1 MRARYILGEI
11 LTGLWRNVAMVIS
24 VVIVTAVSLTF
35 VGAGLL
41 MQKQIMDMKD
51 TLVEQSQVTIF
62 LCSPHSTAASCAGGA
77 ATDAQ
82 IDSVQQALEGDVLS
96 PYIASYEERTQEEA
110 LAIYQEQFAGEGFV
124 SNFTAEDMPV
134 SFHITLKN
142 ADESA
147 AVVEFFQGREGV
159 DEVSDLLSTFAPFID
174 VLNQSTLFALGLAVL
189 MLIAA
194 LLLVATTIRMS
205 VAGRRREIAIM
216 RLVGASNLFIRLPF
230 LLEGAV
236 AAIIGGVIAS
246 GMLWMGLHYIV
257 QGWLVPTLGGQLIT
271 VGVADLLW
279 AAPVLTLLGAF
290 LSIASS
296 VVSLN
301 RYLKV

>member
-11 LTGLWRNVAMVIS
+11 LTGLWRNIAMVIS

-35 VGAGLL
+35 VGTGVL
-41 MQKQIMDMKD
+41 MQKQIMDMKS

-62 LCSPHSTAASCAGGA
+62 LCSPHSTASSCAGGA

-82 IDSVQQALEGDVLS
+82 IDSVREALEGEVLS
-96 PYIASYEERTQEEA
+96 PYIASVEERDQEEA
-110 LAIYQEQFAGEGFV
+110 LAIYQEQFAGESFV

-134 SFHITLKN
+134 SFHITLSD
-142 ADESA
+142 ADDSA
-147 AVVEFFQGREGV
+147 AVVEFFQGRDGV
-159 DEVSDLLSTFAPFID
+159 DEVTDLLSTFAPFID

-189 MLIAA
+189 MLVAA
-194 LLLVATTIRMS
+194 VLLVATTIRMS

-236 AAIIGGVIAS
+236 AAIIGGLIAS
-246 GMLWMGLHYIV
+246 GMLWLGLHHLV
-257 QGWLVPTLGGQLIT
+257 RGWLAPTLGEQLIT
-271 VGVADLLW
+271 VSTADLVW
-279 AAPVLTLLGAF
+279 AAPLLVVLGAV

>member
-24 VVIVTAVSLTF
+24 VVIVTAVSLSF

-41 MQKQIMDMKD
+41 MQKQIMDMKS
-51 TLVEQSQVTIF
+51 TLVEQSQVTIY

-77 ATDAQ
+77 ASDAQ
-82 IDSVQQALEGDVLS
+82 IEEVRTALEGDVLS
-96 PYIASYEERTQEEA
+96 PYVESYEERSQEEA
-110 LAIYQEQFAGEGFV
+110 LEIYQDQFSGEGFV
-124 SNFTAEDMPV
+124 SNFTAADMPV
-134 SFHITLKN
+134 SFHLTLKD
-142 ADESA
+142 AEQSA
-147 AVVEFFQGREGV
+147 AVVEFFQGRDGV
-159 DEVSDLLSTFAPFID
+159 DEVTDLLSAFAPFID

-194 LLLVATTIRMS
+194 ALLVATTIRMS

-216 RLVGASNLFIRLPF
+216 RLVGASNVFIRAPF

-246 GMLWMGLHYIV
+246 GMLWLGLHYIV
-257 QGWLVPTLGGQLIT
+257 EDWLTPTLGAELIT
-271 VGVADLLW
+271 ITTGDLLW
-279 AAPVLTLLGAF
+279 AAPILVVLGAV
-290 LSIASS
+290 LAIGAS

>member
-11 LTGLWRNVAMVIS
+11 LTGLWRNIAMVIS

-35 VGAGLL
+35 VGTGVL
-41 MQKQIMDMKD
+41 MQKQIMDMKS

-62 LCSPHSTAASCAGGA
+62 LCSPHSTASSCAGGA

-82 IDSVQQALEGDVLS
+82 IDSVREALEGEVLS
-96 PYIASYEERTQEEA
+96 PYIASVEERDQEEA
-110 LAIYQEQFAGEGFV
+110 LAIYQEQFAGESFV

-134 SFHITLKN
+134 SFHITLSD
-142 ADESA
+142 ADDSA
-147 AVVEFFQGREGV
+147 AVVEFFQGRDGV
-159 DEVSDLLSTFAPFID
+159 DEVTDLLSTFAPFID

-189 MLIAA
+189 MLVAA
-194 LLLVATTIRMS
+194 VLLVATTIRMS

-236 AAIIGGVIAS
+236 AAIIGGLIAS
-246 GMLWMGLHYIV
+246 GMLWLGLHHLV
-257 QGWLVPTLGGQLIT
+257 QGWLAPTLGGQLIT
-271 VGVADLLW
+271 VSTADLVW
-279 AAPVLTLLGAF
+279 AAPLLVVLGAV

>member
-11 LTGLWRNVAMVIS
+11 LTGLWRNIAMVIS

-35 VGAGLL
+35 VGTGVL
-41 MQKQIMDMKD
+41 MQKQIMDMKS

-62 LCSPHSTAASCAGGA
+62 LCSPHSTASSCAGGA

-82 IDSVQQALEGDVLS
+82 IDSVREALEGEVLS
-96 PYIASYEERTQEEA
+96 PYIASVEERDQEEA
-110 LAIYQEQFAGEGFV
+110 LAIYQEQFAGESFV

-134 SFHITLKN
+134 SFHITLSD
-142 ADESA
+142 ADDSA
-147 AVVEFFQGREGV
+147 AVVEFFQGRDGV
-159 DEVSDLLSTFAPFID
+159 DEVTDLLSTFAPFID

-189 MLIAA
+189 MLVAA
-194 LLLVATTIRMS
+194 VLLVATTIRMS

-236 AAIIGGVIAS
+236 AAIIGGLIAS
-246 GMLWMGLHYIV
+246 GMLWLGLHHLV
-257 QGWLVPTLGGQLIT
+257 QGWLAPTLGERLIT
-271 VGVADLLW
+271 VSTADLVW
-279 AAPVLTLLGAF
+279 AAPLLVVLGAV

>member
-11 LTGLWRNVAMVIS
+11 LTGLWRNIAMVIS

-35 VGAGLL
+35 VGAGAL
-41 MQKQIMDMKD
+41 MQKQIMDMKS

-62 LCSPHSTAASCAGGA
+62 LCSPHSTTASCAGGA

-82 IDSVQQALEGDVLS
+82 IDSVREALDGDVLS
-96 PYIASYEERTQEEA
+96 PYIASYEERDQEEA
-110 LAIYQEQFAGEGFV
+110 LAIYQEQFAGESFV

-134 SFHITLKN
+134 SFHITL
-142 ADESA
+142 ADADDSA
-147 AVVEFFQGREGV
+147 AVVEFFQGRDGV
-159 DEVSDLLSTFAPFID
+159 DEVTDLLSAFAPFID

-194 LLLVATTIRMS
+194 VLLVATTIRMS

-236 AAIIGGVIAS
+236 AAIIGGLIAS
-246 GMLWMGLHYIV
+246 GMLCLGLHYLV
-257 QGWLVPTLGGQLIT
+257 QGWLAPTLGEQLIT
-271 VGVADLLW
+271 VSTADLLW
-279 AAPVLTLLGAF
+279 AAPLLVALGAA

>member
-11 LTGLWRNVAMVIS
+11 FTGLWRNIAMVIS

-35 VGAGLL
+35 VGTGAL
-41 MQKQIMDMKD
+41 MQKQIMDMKS

-82 IDSVQQALEGDVLS
+82 IDSVREALEGDVLS
-96 PYIASYEERTQEEA
+96 PYIASYSERSQDEA
-110 LAIYQEQFAGEGFV
+110 LTIYQEQFAGESFV
-124 SNFTAEDMPV
+124 SNFTAADMPV
-134 SFHITLKN
+134 SFHLTLEN
-142 ADESA
+142 ADDSA
-147 AVVEFFQGREGV
+147 AVVEFFQGRDGV
-159 DEVSDLLSTFAPFID
+159 DEVTDLLGAFAPFID
-174 VLNQSTLFALGLAVL
+174 VLNQSTMFALGLAVL

-236 AAIIGGVIAS
+236 AAIIGAVIAS

-257 QGWLVPTLGGQLIT
+257 QGWLAPTLGEQLIT
-271 VGVADLLW
+271 VGAAELLW
-279 AAPVLTLLGAF
+279 VAPLLIVLGAT

>member
-11 LTGLWRNVAMVIS
+11 LTGLWRNIAMVIS

-35 VGAGLL
+35 VGTGAL
-41 MQKQIMDMKD
+41 MQKQIMDMKA

-62 LCSPHSTAASCAGGA
+62 LCSPHSTTASCAGGA

-82 IDSVQQALEGDVLS
+82 IASVREALDGEVLS
-96 PYIASYEERTQEEA
+96 PYIASYEERDQEEA
-110 LAIYQEQFAGEGFV
+110 LAVYQEQFAGESFV

-134 SFHITLKN
+134 SFHITL
-142 ADESA
+142 ADADDSA
-147 AVVEFFQGREGV
+147 AVVEFFQGRDGV
-159 DEVSDLLSTFAPFID
+159 DEVTDLLSAYAPFID

-194 LLLVATTIRMS
+194 VLLVATTIRMS

-236 AAIIGGVIAS
+236 AAIIGGLIAS
-246 GMLWMGLHYIV
+246 GMLWLGLHYLV
-257 QGWLVPTLGGQLIT
+257 QGWLAPTLGEQLIT
-271 VGVADLLW
+271 VSTADLL
-279 AAPVLTLLGAF
+279 
-290 LSIASS
+290 
-296 VVSLN
+296 
-301 RYLKV
+301 

>member
-11 LTGLWRNVAMVIS
+11 VTGLWRNIAMVIS

-35 VGAGLL
+35 VGTGAL
-41 MQKQIMDMKD
+41 MQKQIMDMKS

-62 LCSPHSTAASCAGGA
+62 LCSPHATAASCAGGA

-82 IDSVQQALEGDVLS
+82 IASVQDALEGDVLG
-96 PYIASYEERTQEEA
+96 PYIAEYEKRTQEEA
-110 LAIYQEQFAGEGFV
+110 LAIYQEQFTGESFV
-124 SNFTAEDMPV
+124 SNFTAADMPV
-134 SFHITLKN
+134 SFHITL
-142 ADESA
+142 ADADDSA
-147 AVVEFFQGREGV
+147 AVVEFFQGRDGV
-159 DEVSDLLSTFAPFID
+159 DEVTDLLSAYAPFID

-205 VAGRRREIAIM
+205 VANRRREIAIM

-236 AAIIGGVIAS
+236 AAILGGIISS
-246 GMLWMGLHYIV
+246 GMLWLGLHYLV
-257 QGWLVPTLGGQLIT
+257 EGWLRPTLGAQLIT
-271 VGVADLLW
+271 VGTDDLLW
-279 AAPVLTLLGAF
+279 AAPLLIVLGAV

>member
-96 PYIASYEERTQEEA
+96 PYIASYEERSQEEA

-257 QGWLVPTLGGQLIT
+257 QGWLEPTLGGQLIT

-279 AAPVLTLLGAF
+279 AAPVLILLGAF

>member
-11 LTGLWRNVAMVIS
+11 FTGLWRNIAMVIS

-35 VGAGLL
+35 VGTGAL
-41 MQKQIMDMKD
+41 MQKQIMDMKS

-82 IDSVQQALEGDVLS
+82 IDSVREALEGDVLS
-96 PYIASYEERTQEEA
+96 PYISSYSERSQDEA
-110 LAIYQEQFAGEGFV
+110 LTIYQEQFAGESFV
-124 SNFTAEDMPV
+124 SNFTAADMPV
-134 SFHITLKN
+134 SFHLTLEN
-142 ADESA
+142 ADDSA
-147 AVVEFFQGREGV
+147 AVVEFFQGRDGV
-159 DEVSDLLSTFAPFID
+159 DEVTDLLGAFAPFID
-174 VLNQSTLFALGLAVL
+174 VLNQSTMFALGLAVL

-236 AAIIGGVIAS
+236 AAIIGAVIAS

-257 QGWLVPTLGGQLIT
+257 QGWLAPTLGEQLIT
-271 VGVADLLW
+271 VGAAELLW
-279 AAPVLTLLGAF
+279 VAPLLIVLGAT

>member
-11 LTGLWRNVAMVIS
+11 FTGLWRNIAMVIS

-35 VGAGLL
+35 VGTGLL
-41 MQKQIMDMKD
+41 MQKQIMDMKE
-51 TLVEQSQVTIF
+51 TLVEQSQVTIY

-82 IDSVQQALEGDVLS
+82 IDSVRQALDGDVLS
-96 PYIASYEERTQEEA
+96 PYIASYDERTSDEA
-110 LAIYQEQFAGEGFV
+110 LTIYQEQFAGEGFV

-147 AVVEFFQGREGV
+147 AVVEFFQGRDGV
-159 DEVSDLLSTFAPFID
+159 DEVTDLLSAFAPFID

-205 VAGRRREIAIM
+205 VANRRREIAIM

-246 GMLWMGLHYIV
+246 GMLWMGLHYLV
-257 QGWLVPTLGGQLIT
+257 QGWLAPTLGNELIT
-271 VGVADLLW
+271 VGVADLIW
-279 AAPVLTLLGAF
+279 AAPVLIAAGAV

>member
-35 VGAGLL
+35 VGAAAL
-41 MQKQIMDMKD
+41 MQKQILDMKS
-51 TLVEQSQVTIF
+51 TLVEEAQVTIYM
-62 LCSPHSTAASCAGGA
+62 CSPHSTASSCAGGA

-82 IDSVQQALEGDVLS
+82 IESVRTALEGEVLS
-96 PYIASYEERTQEEA
+96 QYVGSVEERDQEQA

-134 SFHITLKN
+134 SFHITLTD
-142 ADESA
+142 AEDSA
-147 AVVEFFQGREGV
+147 AVVEFFQGRDGV
-159 DEVSDLLSTFAPFID
+159 DEVTDLLSAFAPFID

-194 LLLVATTIRMS
+194 ALLVATTIRMS
-205 VAGRRREIAIM
+205 VANRRREIAIM
-216 RLVGASNLFIRLPF
+216 RLVGASNVFIRAPF

-236 AAIIGGVIAS
+236 AAILGGLIAS
-246 GMLWMGLHYIV
+246 GMLWIGLQYIV
-257 QGWLVPTLGGQLIT
+257 EDWLTPTLGAQLISVT
-271 VGVADLLW
+271 TADLVW
-279 AAPVLTLLGAF
+279 AAPALIVVGAI
-290 LSIASS
+290 LAIVSS

>member
-1 MRARYILGEI
+1 
-11 LTGLWRNVAMVIS
+11 
-24 VVIVTAVSLTF
+24 
-35 VGAGLL
+35 
-41 MQKQIMDMKD
+41 MDMKA

-82 IDSVQQALEGDVLS
+82 IDSVREALEGDVLS
-96 PYIASYEERTQEEA
+96 EYVASYDERSQEEA

-134 SFHITLKN
+134 SFHITLQD
-142 ADESA
+142 ADDSA
-147 AVVEFFQGREGV
+147 AVVEFFQGRDGV
-159 DEVSDLLSTFAPFID
+159 DEVTDLLSTYAPFID

-194 LLLVATTIRMS
+194 VLLVATTIRMS
-205 VAGRRREIAIM
+205 VANRRREIAIM
-216 RLVGASNLFIRLPF
+216 RLVGASNVFIRLPF

-236 AAIIGGVIAS
+236 AAIIGGLIAS
-246 GMLWMGLHYIV
+246 GMLWVGLEYIV
-257 QGWLVPTLGGQLIT
+257 ARWLAPTLGEQLIT
-271 VGVADLLW
+271 VSTADLLW
-279 AAPVLTLLGAF
+279 AAPTLVVLGAV

-301 RYLKV
+301 RHLKV

>member
-1 MRARYILGEI
+1 MRARYIAGEI
-11 LTGLWRNVAMVIS
+11 LTGLWRNIAMVIS

-35 VGAGLL
+35 VGTGML
-41 MQKQIMDMKD
+41 MQKQIMDMKA
-51 TLVEQSQVTIF
+51 TLVEQAQVTVF
-62 LCSPHSTAASCAGGA
+62 LCSPHSTSASCAGGA

-82 IDSVQQALEGDVLS
+82 VDSVREALEGEVLS
-96 PYIASYEERTQEEA
+96 PYIASYTERTRGEA
-110 LAIYQEQFAGEGFV
+110 LDIYQEQFAGEGFV
-124 SNFTAEDMPV
+124 SNFSADDMPV
-134 SFHITLKN
+134 SFHITLED
-142 ADESA
+142 AEESA
-147 AVVEFFQGREGV
+147 AVVEFFQGRDGV
-159 DEVSDLLSTFAPFID
+159 DEVSDLLSTYAPFID

-205 VAGRRREIAIM
+205 VANRRREIAIM
-216 RLVGASNLFIRLPF
+216 RLVGASNLFIRAPF

-246 GMLWMGLHYIV
+246 GMLWVGLHYIV
-257 QGWLVPTLGGQLIT
+257 QGWLAPTLGAQLIT
-271 VGVADLLW
+271 VSTADLVW
-279 AAPVLTLLGAF
+279 AAPIVVGLGAV

-301 RYLKV
+301 RHLKV

>member
-11 LTGLWRNVAMVIS
+11 LTGLWRNIAMVIS

-35 VGAGLL
+35 VGTGVL
-41 MQKQIMDMKD
+41 MQKQIMDMKS

-62 LCSPHSTAASCAGGA
+62 LCSPHSTASSCAGGA

-82 IDSVQQALEGDVLS
+82 IDSVREALEGEVLS
-96 PYIASYEERTQEEA
+96 PYIASVEERDQEEA
-110 LAIYQEQFAGEGFV
+110 LAIYQEQFAGESFV

-134 SFHITLKN
+134 SFHITLSD
-142 ADESA
+142 ADDSA
-147 AVVEFFQGREGV
+147 AVVEFFQGRDGV
-159 DEVSDLLSTFAPFID
+159 DEVTDLLSTFAPFID

-189 MLIAA
+189 MLVAA
-194 LLLVATTIRMS
+194 VLLVATTIRMS

-236 AAIIGGVIAS
+236 AAIIGGLIAS
-246 GMLWMGLHYIV
+246 GMLWLGLHHLV
-257 QGWLVPTLGGQLIT
+257 RGWLAPTLGEQLIT
-271 VGVADLLW
+271 VSTADLVW
-279 AAPVLTLLGAF
+279 AAPLLVALGAV

>member
-11 LTGLWRNVAMVIS
+11 LTGLWRNIAMVIS

-35 VGAGLL
+35 VGTGVL
-41 MQKQIMDMKD
+41 MQKQIMDMKS

-62 LCSPHSTAASCAGGA
+62 LCSPHSTASSCAGGA

-82 IDSVQQALEGDVLS
+82 IDSV
-96 PYIASYEERTQEEA
+96 REA
-110 LAIYQEQFAGEGFV
+110 LAIYQEQFAGESFV

-134 SFHITLKN
+134 SFHITLSD
-142 ADESA
+142 ADDSA
-147 AVVEFFQGREGV
+147 AVVEFFQGRDGV
-159 DEVSDLLSTFAPFID
+159 DEVTDLLSTFAPFID

-189 MLIAA
+189 MLVAA
-194 LLLVATTIRMS
+194 VLLVATTIRMS

-236 AAIIGGVIAS
+236 AAIIGGLIAS
-246 GMLWMGLHYIV
+246 GMLWLGLHHLV
-257 QGWLVPTLGGQLIT
+257 QGWLAPTLGEQLIT
-271 VGVADLLW
+271 VSTADLVW
-279 AAPVLTLLGAF
+279 AAPLLVVLGAV

>member
-11 LTGLWRNVAMVIS
+11 FTGLWRNIAMVIS
-24 VVIVTAVSLTF
+24 VIIVTAVSLTF
-35 VGAGLL
+35 VGTGLL
-41 MQKQIMDMKD
+41 MQKQIMDMKA

-62 LCSPHSTAASCAGGA
+62 LCSPHSTAASCAGGS

-82 IDSVQQALEGDVLS
+82 IDSVREALDGEVLS
-96 PYIASYEERTQEEA
+96 PYIASYSERTQDQA
-110 LAIYQEQFAGEGFV
+110 LEIYQQQFAGESFV
-124 SNFTAEDMPV
+124 SNFTAADMPV
-134 SFHITLKN
+134 SFHITLTD
-142 ADESA
+142 ADDSA
-147 AVVEFFQGREGV
+147 AVVEFFQGRDGV
-159 DEVSDLLSTFAPFID
+159 DEVTDLLSAYAPFID

-194 LLLVATTIRMS
+194 VLLVATTIRMS

-236 AAIIGGVIAS
+236 AAIIGGLIAS
-246 GMLWMGLHYIV
+246 GMLWVGLHYIV
-257 QGWLVPTLGGQLIT
+257 QDWLAPTLGEQLIT
-271 VGVADLLW
+271 VSTVDLLW
-279 AAPVLTLLGAF
+279 LAPILVALGA
-290 LSIASS
+290 LLAIASS

>member
-11 LTGLWRNVAMVIS
+11 FTGLWRNIAMVIS

-35 VGAGLL
+35 VGTGAV
-41 MQKQIMDMKD
+41 MQKQIMDMKS

-77 ATDAQ
+77 ATDAT
-82 IDSVQQALEGDVLS
+82 IDSVREALDDDVLA
-96 PYIASYEERTQEEA
+96 PYIASSSERSQEEA
-110 LAIYQEQFAGEGFV
+110 LEIYQEQFEGESFV

-142 ADESA
+142 ADDSA
-147 AVVEFFQGREGV
+147 AVVEFFQGRDGV
-159 DEVSDLLSTFAPFID
+159 DEVTDLLSTFAPFID
-174 VLNQSTLFALGLAVL
+174 VLNQSTMFALGLAVL

-246 GMLWMGLHYIV
+246 GMLWVGLHYIV
-257 QGWLVPTLGGQLIT
+257 EGWLAPTLGEQLIT
-271 VGVADLLW
+271 VGTVDLLW
-279 AAPVLTLLGAF
+279 AAPLLVILGGV

-296 VVSLN
+296 VISLN

>member
-24 VVIVTAVSLTF
+24 VVIVTAVSLSF

-41 MQKQIMDMKD
+41 MQKQIMDMKS
-51 TLVEQSQVTIF
+51 TLVEQSQVTIY

-77 ATDAQ
+77 ASDAQ
-82 IDSVQQALEGDVLS
+82 IEEVRTALEGDVLS
-96 PYIASYEERTQEEA
+96 PYVESYDERSQEEA
-110 LAIYQEQFAGEGFV
+110 LKIYQGQFSGEGFV

-134 SFHITLKN
+134 SFHLTLKD
-142 ADESA
+142 AGESA
-147 AVVEFFQGREGV
+147 AVVEFFQGRDGV
-159 DEVSDLLSTFAPFID
+159 DEVTDLLSAFAPFID

-194 LLLVATTIRMS
+194 ALLVATTIRMS

-216 RLVGASNLFIRLPF
+216 RLVGASNVFIRAPF

-246 GMLWMGLHYIV
+246 GMLWLGLHYIV
-257 QGWLVPTLGGQLIT
+257 EDWLTPTLGAELIT
-271 VGVADLLW
+271 ITTGDLLW
-279 AAPVLTLLGAF
+279 AAPILVVLGAV
-290 LSIASS
+290 LAIGAS

>member
-35 VGAGLL
+35 VGAAAL
-41 MQKQIMDMKD
+41 MQKQILDMKS
-51 TLVEQSQVTIF
+51 TLVEEAQVTIYM
-62 LCSPHSTAASCAGGA
+62 CSPHSTASSCAGGA

-82 IDSVQQALEGDVLS
+82 IESVRTALEGEVLS
-96 PYIASYEERTQEEA
+96 QYVGSVEERDQEQA

-134 SFHITLKN
+134 SFHITLTD
-142 ADESA
+142 AEDSA
-147 AVVEFFQGREGV
+147 AVVEFFQGRDGV
-159 DEVSDLLSTFAPFID
+159 DEVTDLLSAFAPFID

-194 LLLVATTIRMS
+194 ALLVATTIRMS
-205 VAGRRREIAIM
+205 VANRRREIAIM
-216 RLVGASNLFIRLPF
+216 RLVGASNVFIRAPF

-236 AAIIGGVIAS
+236 AAILGGLIAS
-246 GMLWMGLHYIV
+246 GMLWFGLQYIV
-257 QGWLVPTLGGQLIT
+257 EDWLTPTLGAQLISVT
-271 VGVADLLW
+271 TADLVW
-279 AAPVLTLLGAF
+279 AAPALIVVGAI
-290 LSIASS
+290 LAIVSS

>member
-11 LTGLWRNVAMVIS
+11 LTGLWRNIAMVIS

-35 VGAGLL
+35 VGTGAL
-41 MQKQIMDMKD
+41 MQKQIMDMKS

-82 IDSVQQALEGDVLS
+82 VDSVHEALEGDVLS
-96 PYIASYEERTQEEA
+96 PYVASYTERSQDEA
-110 LAIYQEQFAGEGFV
+110 LEIYQQQFSGESFV
-124 SNFTAEDMPV
+124 SNFTAADMPV
-134 SFHITLKN
+134 SFHITLRN
-142 ADESA
+142 ADDSA
-147 AVVEFFQGREGV
+147 AVVEFFQGRDGV
-159 DEVSDLLSTFAPFID
+159 DEVTDLLSAYAPFID
-174 VLNQSTLFALGLAVL
+174 VLNQSTMFALGLAVL

-246 GMLWMGLHYIV
+246 GMLWVGLHYIV
-257 QGWLVPTLGGQLIT
+257 QGWLAPTLGQQLIT
-271 VGVADLLW
+271 VGVADLVW
-279 AAPVLTLLGAF
+279 AAPLLIALGAV

>member
-279 AAPVLTLLGAF
+279 AAPVLILLGAF